1 MVEKLREADQEI
13 RDTIGLQKASLGMVS
28 NERSGAAILERKK
41 EGDVGTFAFIDNLS
55 RSLEHTGRVLV
66 DIAPGI
72 LDTERVIRLGLV
84 DGNFSFDTVNIENPL
99 GEVLNDLSVGTY
111 DVVVTVGP
119 SFTTQRTEAQISMQ
133 QFLQYYPDAA
143 PVIGDLYAK
152 AMDWPGAEEVSQR
165 LELLLPPEVQA
176 QIAAKKAKEAGTEGV
191 PPSEVPAPSE
201 GEGKAEAAVEEGE
214 ARDFEKQKA
223 ALEIQ
228 EAEIKLE
235 QEQVKLEELKI
246 KNDMLSKQSK
256 EVLKSLIEEI
266 LAEGGD

>member
-1 MVEKLREADQEI
+1 
-13 RDTIGLQKASLGMVS
+13 
-28 NERSGAAILERKK
+28 
-41 EGDVGTFAFIDNLS
+41 
-55 RSLEHTGRVLV
+55 
-66 DIAPGI
+66 
-72 LDTERVIRLGLV
+72 
-84 DGNFSFDTVNIENPL
+84 
-99 GEVLNDLSVGTY
+99 
-111 DVVVTVGP
+111 
-119 SFTTQRTEAQISMQ
+119 
-133 QFLQYYPDAA
+133 
-143 PVIGDLYAK
+143 
-152 AMDWPGAEEVSQR
+152 MDWPGAEEVSQR

-201 GEGKAEAAVEEGE
+201 GEGKAEAAVEEGG